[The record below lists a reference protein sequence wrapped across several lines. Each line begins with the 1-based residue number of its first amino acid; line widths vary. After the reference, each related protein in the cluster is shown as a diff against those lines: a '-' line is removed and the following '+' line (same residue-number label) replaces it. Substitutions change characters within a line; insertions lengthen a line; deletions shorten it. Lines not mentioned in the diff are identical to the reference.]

1 MNLDES
7 LDSSSAYWA
16 PEPGQDCSRTREGHD
31 LDGNNAIGAPGYVEG
46 LLALLGVTREAGP
59 LFVVAPAGSFTPLST
74 PTASGSPSDNDG
86 AAFERCL
93 RRGDRTAGVAVPL
106 PCAQGVLRFRP
117 ALGAVA
123 DVHPGPVSRCQ
134 SRQSLS
140 VMSVMSVVVSHV
152 SRCQPVLK
160 FARARR
166 PRPEPVLPGLQ
177 PVVRDG
183 AKQKSWS
190 DRLIC

>member
-1 MNLDES
+1 M
-7 LDSSSAYWA
+7 
-16 PEPGQDCSRTREGHD
+16 
-31 LDGNNAIGAPGYVEG
+31 EG

-160 FARARR
+160 SQACPPATPRART
-166 PRPEPVLPGLQ
+166 PRASTSGSRWCQTEVLVRSPNLLSIGQPGSARWCSV
-177 PVVRDG
+177 PHMCHICATCHPRVRREV
-183 AKQKSWS
+183 K
-190 DRLIC
+190 L